1 MDRKSGMYQIIL
13 YQPTPLIELAFQFK
27 QIPYTPSPEPR
38 TRLLELDGPALE
50 FQTTFVVSEPAIL
63 GWLDKRYPY
72 PELFPNDPATYG
84 RACTL
89 AYAMGQDPVAA
100 EMLWETYESRTT
112 LFLTGD
118 EPSIADLVLLVK
130 LNASKHAGAARF
142 FKRRLMAYGDH

>member
-27 QIPYTPSPEPR
+27 QIPYTPSTEPR

-72 PELFPNDPATYG
+72 PELFPNDPATYA

-89 AYAMGQDPVAA
+89 TYAMEQNPTTAGL
-100 EMLWETYESRTT
+100 LWETHETRTT
-112 LFLTGD
+112 PFLIGD
-118 EPSIADLVLLVK
+118 DPCIADLALLAK
-130 LNASKHAGAARF
+130 LQKVDAIRP
-142 FKRRLMAYGDH
+142 FKRRVLAYGGD

>member
-72 PELFPNDPATYG
+72 PELFPNDPVVYA

-89 AYAMGQDPVAA
+89 AYAMEQDAA
-100 EMLWETYESRTT
+100 TAGLLWETHETRTT
-112 LFLTGD
+112 PFLTGED
-118 EPSIADLVLLVK
+118 PCIADLVLLAK
-130 LNASKHAGAARF
+130 LRTIESTRHF
-142 FKRRLMAYGDH
+142 RRRVLAYGGD